1 MKKKSSFFKNDRY
14 IGFFESDDDKT
25 ILLYLEGCSNLDDTD
40 KNLLEIFSNNIAIAF
55 NNICLND
62 EIIDTQAEIVGR
74 LGEVIE
80 NRSQEAAN
88 HVNRV
93 AHMSYILARAYG
105 LSEAEANKIRLAS
118 PMHDIGKV
126 AISDEILLKP
136 GKLTE
141 VEFKVMKTHS
151 KIGWQI
157 LKSSKRD
164 ILKTAALIAYEHHE
178 KWDGNGYPRGLSG
191 EEISLCGRIT
201 AVADVFDALTQKRVY
216 KEAWPLDKVL
226 ELFQEERGKHFEPKL
241 VDLLFENLQEIKKV
255 MML

>member
-1 MKKKSSFFKNDRY
+1 
-14 IGFFESDDDKT
+14 
-25 ILLYLEGCSNLDDTD
+25 
-40 KNLLEIFSNNIAIAF
+40 
-55 NNICLND
+55 
-62 EIIDTQAEIVGR
+62 
-74 LGEVIE
+74 
-80 NRSQEAAN
+80 
-88 HVNRV
+88 
-93 AHMSYILARAYG
+93 MSYILARAYG
-105 LSEAEANKIRLAS
+105 LSKAEPNKIRSAS
-118 PMHDIGKV
+118 PMHAIGKV
-126 AISDEILLKP
+126 AILDEILLKP

-141 VEFKVMKTHS
+141 VEFKAMKTHS

-164 ILKTAALIAYEHHE
+164 ILKTVALIAYEHHE
-178 KWDGNGYPRGLSG
+178 KWDGNGYSRGLSG